1 MAGNADE
8 MRIEKR
14 NDDVAM
20 TTSLMTTV
28 AVWRSGDS
36 VPHDV

>member
-1 MAGNADE
+1 MKK
-8 MRIEKR
+8 EKK
-14 NDDVAM
+14 NGDVVM

-36 VPHDV
+36 VLHDV